1 MLVPHEPDLDPRIR
15 WVTNLCSQVG
25 RTDIIGFVWATHKPE
40 REYDGAI
47 YVERVTS
54 TDYPLPIYQFL
65 LATNLKHLVY
75 EFLVRSDTGRRLIDS
90 FRRTMVSLGIRKVY
104 DHDLPSPSES
114 QVSAPRSGSSVPD
127 AGAIPLP
134 ASRIPNQVKA
144 SSPSNEVRHKK
155 SGALIQY
162 RESLKRFIKSW
173 YAYFTISNALYMRSR
188 AVSIVPRVIICH
200 DIYALG
206 AAVKLKRLFGC
217 SILYDSHEL
226 WPEADLQALDWE
238 KRGTEIVERKLI
250 RQADAVI
257 TVTPQIARQ
266 LEIRYGIEHVLSVPN
281 AEPLMETS
289 LRIQEQPVVFP
300 LRFLVQGN
308 VSMGRG
314 FDELLYCW
322 SQLEDDRAVLV
333 LRCPEN
339 PYFEELLEKYDPL
352 IRTGM
357 VLIAEPVK
365 ESQLVEAAS
374 FADVGIIPY
383 GGPSLNHVYA
393 CPNKLSQYMQAG
405 LAILHHADQEYV
417 SQVIQLHRCGLSYNP
432 ANPETL
438 KKAVRQLID
447 NPLELAT
454 LKRNAYR
461 AARSEF
467 NWQVQSKPY
476 LDSIM
481 KFYGS

>member
-1 MLVPHEPDLDPRIR
+1 
-15 WVTNLCSQVG
+15 
-25 RTDIIGFVWATHKPE
+25 
-40 REYDGAI
+40 
-47 YVERVTS
+47 
-54 TDYPLPIYQFL
+54 
-65 LATNLKHLVY
+65 
-75 EFLVRSDTGRRLIDS
+75 
-90 FRRTMVSLGIRKVY
+90 
-104 DHDLPSPSES
+104 
-114 QVSAPRSGSSVPD
+114 
-127 AGAIPLP
+127 
-134 ASRIPNQVKA
+134 
-144 SSPSNEVRHKK
+144 
-155 SGALIQY
+155 
-162 RESLKRFIKSW
+162 
-173 YAYFTISNALYMRSR
+173 
-188 AVSIVPRVIICH
+188 
-200 DIYALG
+200 
-206 AAVKLKRLFGC
+206 
-217 SILYDSHEL
+217 
-226 WPEADLQALDWE
+226 
-238 KRGTEIVERKLI
+238 
-250 RQADAVI
+250 
-257 TVTPQIARQ
+257 
-266 LEIRYGIEHVLSVPN
+266 
-281 AEPLMETS
+281 METS